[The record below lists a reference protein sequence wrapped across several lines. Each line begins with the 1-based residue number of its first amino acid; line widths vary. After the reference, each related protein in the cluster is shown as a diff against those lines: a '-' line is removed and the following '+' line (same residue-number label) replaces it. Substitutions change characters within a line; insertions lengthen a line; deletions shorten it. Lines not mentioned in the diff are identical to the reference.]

1 MRPVRGS
8 LPVRNLLAQR
18 KMHSISPRYK
28 LELFVQYWKIRFPM
42 SNMAFKAKQ
51 SLTASNDSVHCPHQ
65 GMLSCP
71 QSASHVQHV
80 QYIAKLFSIFNSCNT
95 AK

>member
-1 MRPVRGS
+1 
-8 LPVRNLLAQR
+8 
-18 KMHSISPRYK
+18 
-28 LELFVQYWKIRFPM
+28 M

-51 SLTASNDSVHCPHQ
+51 SLTASNDSVLSPHQ
-65 GMLSCP
+65 GILSCP

-80 QYIAKLFSIFNSCNT
+80 QHIAKLFSIFNSCNT